1 MSQPPPPRLYPSSP
15 RDALV
20 SQYVGQPLSSLP
32 TPAAVLDVAAVRRNC
47 GRMLS
52 CVRDLGLQWRAHVKT
67 HKTAEVTRLQ
77 VGDDGPARIV
87 VSTLEEAEFL
97 LPLLREYGARGR
109 PVSVLYGLPL
119 PPGQLPRLAA
129 VGRELGRG
137 SVAVLVDHPAQ
148 LERLEEFARAAGADF
163 APHAYLKIDMGGRRA
178 GVQLESAAFAAVVQA
193 ALRAHDAGAI
203 VLSGL
208 YSHAGHSY
216 AGDSRAA
223 AVAMMAAEI
232 GALLQGADAVV
243 KARAAAAAAAGGKEL
258 QPLVLSAG
266 ASPTALAVQNLLSGE
281 MEQMTSEAGVRG
293 AGGDDD
299 DDDAP
304 ASQELMAAVL
314 QLGALLE
321 DVQDKGHVA
330 EIHAGVYPLLDMQQL
345 AAHSVA
351 RSALSWRD
359 VALTVLAEV
368 CSVYPGRGDG
378 GTPEALCGAGGL
390 ALGREFCKAY
400 PGMAVVSPWGR
411 TDAAGKPMALPEC
424 DVEDYEGWIV
434 GRFAQEHGIL
444 TWRGKSGEG
453 VHLDEF
459 AVGQKIRLWPNHA
472 CITSSHFGW
481 YFVVDSDRVGKEDEV
496 VDIYI
501 KTRGW

>member
-1 MSQPPPPRLYPSSP
+1 MSCQS
-15 RDALV
+15 
-20 SQYVGQPLSSLP
+20 LSSLP

-47 GRMLS
+47 ARMLS
-52 CVRDLGLQWRAHVKT
+52 CARDLGLHWRAHVKT

-77 VGDDGPARIV
+77 VGNDNDDGPARIV

-97 LPLLREYGARGR
+97 LPLLREYRDRGR
-109 PVSVLYGLPL
+109 AVNVLYGLPL
-119 PPGQLPRLAA
+119 PPGQLARLSA
-129 VGRELGRG
+129 VGRELGDG
-137 SVAVLVDHPAQ
+137 SISVLVDHPAQ
-148 LERLEEFARAAGADF
+148 LECLEKFARAAAGGAD
-163 APHAYLKIDMGGRRA
+163 APVVPHAYIKIDMGGRRA
-178 GVQLESAAFAAVVQA
+178 GVQLESAAFAGVVEA
-193 ALRAHDAGAI
+193 ALRAHDAGAV

-232 GALLQGADAVV
+232 GALVQAADAVV
-243 KARAAAAAAAGGKEL
+243 KTRAAGAGKEL
-258 QPLVLSAG
+258 PPLVLSAG

-281 MEQMTSEAGVRG
+281 MEQMMSEVGIDDKGG
-293 AGGDDD
+293 A
-299 DDDAP
+299 AV
-304 ASQELMAAVL
+304 SQELMAAVL
-314 QLGALLE
+314 ELGALLE
-321 DVQDKGHVA
+321 DVQDKGHVT

-345 AAHSVA
+345 AARSMA
-351 RSALSWRD
+351 KSALSWRD

-368 CSVYPGRGDG
+368 CSVYPGRGDEG
-378 GTPEALCGAGGL
+378 RSEALCGAGGL

-424 DVEDYEGWIV
+424 DVEDYEGWMV

-444 TWRGKSGEG
+444 TWRGKSGDG
-453 VHLDEF
+453 ANVDEF
-459 AVGQKIRLWPNHA
+459 TVGQKIRLWPNHA

>member
-1 MSQPPPPRLYPSSP
+1 MSQPPRLYPSSP

-20 SQYVGQPLSSLP
+20 SQYVGQPLSALP

-47 GRMLS
+47 ARMLS
-52 CVRDLGLQWRAHVKT
+52 CARDLGLQWRAHVKT

-77 VGDDGPARIV
+77 VGDSDADGPARIV

-97 LPLLREYGARGR
+97 LPLLREYGGRGR
-109 PVSVLYGLPL
+109 PVNVLYGLPL
-119 PPGQLPRLAA
+119 PPGQLARLAA
-129 VGRELGRG
+129 LGRELGPG
-137 SVAVLVDHPAQ
+137 SISVLVDHPAQ
-148 LERLEEFARAAGADF
+148 LECLEKFAQAGAD
-163 APHAYLKIDMGGRRA
+163 ARVVPHAYIKIDMGGRRA
-178 GVQLESAAFAAVVQA
+178 GVQLESAAFTAVVEA
-193 ALRAHDAGAI
+193 ALRAHDAGAV

-232 GALLQGADAVV
+232 GALVRAADAVV
-243 KARAAAAAAAGGKEL
+243 EARAAGAGKGL
-258 QPLVLSAG
+258 PPLVLSAG

-281 MEQMTSEAGVRG
+281 MEQMASG
-293 AGGDDD
+293 AGMP
-299 DDDAP
+299 DDAGAP
-304 ASQELMAAVL
+304 RQLMAAVL
-314 QLGALLE
+314 DLGALLE
-321 DVQDKGHVA
+321 EVQEKGHVA
-330 EIHAGVYPLLDMQQL
+330 EMHAGVYPLLDMQQL
-345 AAHSVA
+345 AARSTA

-411 TDAAGKPMALPEC
+411 ADAAGTPLALPDC
-424 DVEDYEGWIV
+424 DVEDYEGWMV

-444 TWRGKSGEG
+444 TWRGRSGEG
-453 VHLDEF
+453 VVDEL
-459 AVGQKIRLWPNHA
+459 AVEQKIRLWPNHA